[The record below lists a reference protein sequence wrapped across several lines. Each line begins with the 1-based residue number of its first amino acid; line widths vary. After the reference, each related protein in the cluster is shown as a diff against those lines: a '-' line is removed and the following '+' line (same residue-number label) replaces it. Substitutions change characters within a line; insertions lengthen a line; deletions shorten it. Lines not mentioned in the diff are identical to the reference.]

1 MTNYATGTSVNSD
14 RSRAEIE
21 TTLSRF
27 GASGFGYYTD
37 MTKRIAQIGF
47 THSGLSIR
55 IEVSLP
61 DPNDDEFTMRPSS
74 SKRRKDYQAREAYE
88 AEVSRR
94 WRCLCLLVKA
104 KLVAVEDRISTFE
117 QEFLP
122 YIVTSDGATVYDRMA
137 PALEAS
143 RGKPHG
149 VVLAITDGKRG

>member
-1 MTNYATGTSVNSD
+1 VTNYATGTSVNAD

-61 DPNDDEFTMRPSS
+61 D
-74 SKRRKDYQAREAYE
+74 
-88 AEVSRR
+88 
-94 WRCLCLLVKA
+94 
-104 KLVAVEDRISTFE
+104 
-117 QEFLP
+117 
-122 YIVTSDGATVYDRMA
+122 
-137 PALEAS
+137 LEAS